1 MQLYAFDIMAL
12 DGDETCGLPL
22 SMRRAYPPRG
32 RAEYVR
38 CALRTGEIG
47 PDASAP
53 PCDIGLRGL
62 LSMRRDRPYQAHR
75 SKHWVK
81 VKDRKHLATEPVI
94 SEDGDQ
100 ASQHCAS
107 GVGRA

>member
-47 PDASAP
+47 PDLFRATLRHRITGASVNAAGPTVSGAP
-53 PCDIGLRGL
+53 IEALGEGEGP
-62 LSMRRDRPYQAHR
+62 
-75 SKHWVK
+75 
-81 VKDRKHLATEPVI
+81 E
-94 SEDGDQ
+94 
-100 ASQHCAS
+100 AS
-107 GVGRA
+107 GDGASDI